1 MGIKRVL
8 ILLFFGMLLTGCY
21 TSSLTTVVG
30 PATGVASGKI
40 SETVASTSLNHVVK
54 KQTGK
59 TPLEHV
65 LNDSQ
70 IKTLEKNKAK
80 INPCNKSEDLC
91 VMLNARVEKMQ
102 KQLMGLS
109 LQARIE
115 KKHKKIFSN
124 NQKD

>member
-1 MGIKRVL
+1 MKRVL

-21 TSSLTTVVG
+21 SSSLTVVG

-40 SETVASTSLNHVVK
+40 SETAASTSLNYVVK

-59 TPLEHV
+59 TPIEHV
-65 LNDSQ
+65 LSERQ
-70 IKTLEKNKAK
+70 IKTLETTKSKV
-80 INPCNKSEDLC
+80 NPCSNNEELC
-91 VMLNARVEKMQ
+91 AFINARVEKMQ
-102 KQLMGLS
+102 KQLIGLS

>member
-1 MGIKRVL
+1 MKRVL

-21 TSSLTTVVG
+21 TSSLTVVG

-40 SETVASTSLNHVVK
+40 SETAASASLNYVVK

-59 TPLEHV
+59 TPIEHV
-65 LNDSQ
+65 LSENQ
-70 IKTLEKNKAK
+70 IKTLETNKAK
-80 INPCNKSEDLC
+80 VNPCKKNEELC
-91 VMLNARVEKMQ
+91 SIVSTRIEKMQ
-102 KQLMGLS
+102 KQLLGLN

>member
-1 MGIKRVL
+1 MKRVL

-21 TSSLTTVVG
+21 TSSLTVVG

-40 SETVASTSLNHVVK
+40 SETAASTSLNYVVK

-59 TPLEHV
+59 TPIEHV
-65 LNDSQ
+65 LSERQ
-70 IKTLEKNKAK
+70 IKTLETTKSKV
-80 INPCNKSEDLC
+80 NPCSNNEELC
-91 VMLNARVEKMQ
+91 AFINARVEKMQ
-102 KQLMGLS
+102 KQLIGLS

-124 NQKD
+124 NQKN